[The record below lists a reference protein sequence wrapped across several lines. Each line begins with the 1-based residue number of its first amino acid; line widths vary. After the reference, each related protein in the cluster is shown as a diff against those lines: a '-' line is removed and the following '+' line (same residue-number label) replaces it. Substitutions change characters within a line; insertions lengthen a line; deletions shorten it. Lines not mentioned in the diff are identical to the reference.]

1 MRIQLVNPNSTYSMT
16 AQVEAVARRAAHAG
30 TIIEAVNPSTTPAS
44 IEGHADEAFSVP
56 AMLDL
61 IRQGGEN
68 GVDAHIIAC
77 FDDPGLGAA
86 REIATGPVLGICEA
100 AVHAATMISARFSV
114 ITSLE
119 RSVPILE
126 DLMYAYGAE
135 RRCRRVRAVDLPVLA
150 LEADPLVAR
159 ERIAREIATAVRED
173 RCDAIVLGCA
183 GMSDHCAWL
192 QQDCGLPVIDGVVAA
207 VKFAEA
213 LAGAGYLTSKAGAYA
228 RPLVKVHPAQPA
240 ALATAVF

>member
-1 MRIQLVNPNSTYSMT
+1 MRIQLINPNSTQTMT
-16 AQVEAVARRAAHAG
+16 AQVEAVARRAAAVG
-30 TIIEAVNPSTTPAS
+30 TVIKAVNPPATPAS
-44 IEGHADEAFSVP
+44 IEGHADEALSVP

-61 IRQGGEN
+61 VRQGEADGAN
-68 GVDAHIIAC
+68 AHVIAC

-86 REIATGPVLGICEA
+86 REVATAPVIGICEA
-100 AVHAATMISARFSV
+100 SVHAVTMISARFSV

-126 DLMYAYGAE
+126 DLMYAYGVE
-135 RRCRRVRAVDLPVLA
+135 RRCRRVRAVDLPVLT
-150 LEADPLVAR
+150 LESDPLFAR
-159 ERIAREIATAVRED
+159 EKIAREIAAAMRED

-192 QQDCGLPVIDGVVAA
+192 QRGSGLPVIDGVVAA

-213 LAGAGYLTSKAGAYA
+213 LVGAGYATSKAGAYA
-228 RPLVKVHPAQPA
+228 RPLAKVYPTPAV
-240 ALATAVF
+240 LAGTVL

>member
-1 MRIQLVNPNSTYSMT
+1 MRIQLINPNSTRAMT
-16 AQVEAVARRAAHAG
+16 LQIEAVARRAAAAG
-30 TIIEAVNPSTTPAS
+30 TVIEAVNPPATPAS
-44 IEGHADEAFSVP
+44 IEGHADEALSVP

-61 IRQGGEN
+61 VRQGEADGA
-68 GVDAHIIAC
+68 DAHVIAC

-86 REIATGPVLGICEA
+86 REIATGPVIGICEA
-100 AVHAATMISARFSV
+100 AVHAVTMISARFSV

-126 DLMYAYGAE
+126 DLMHAYGAE

-150 LEADPLVAR
+150 LEADPLFAR
-159 ERIAREIATAVRED
+159 EKIAREIATAVRED

-192 QQDCGLPVIDGVVAA
+192 QRDSGLPVIDGVVAA

-213 LAGAGYLTSKAGAYA
+213 LVGAGYATSTAGAYA
-228 RPLVKVHPAQPA
+228 RPLPKIHSAPA
-240 ALATAVF
+240 ALAGAAL